1 MKPRL
6 RLAYIEES
14 EFWDEEILRSAGRIA
29 ALYLYDERRH
39 VFCCEMTPSHEL
51 YLVGYLT
58 EHHVED
64 DIQMMMAQAT
74 EIGSVQ
80 YIHAWQVDGFT
91 RIRRRPGFRDID
103 PFLIGRIPCTIAM
116 PGAVSRD
123 YDQAIAEML
132 EYLQLNGFTTT

>member
-1 MKPRL
+1 MKPCL

-14 EFWDEEILRSAGRIA
+14 EFWDKEILRSAGRIA
-29 ALYLYDERRH
+29 ALYLYDARLH
-39 VFCCEMTPSHEL
+39 VFCCEMTPSREL

-64 DIQMMMAQAT
+64 DIQMKMVQVT
-74 EIGSVQ
+74 EFGSVQ

-103 PFLIGRIPCTIAM
+103 PFTHR
-116 PGAVSRD
+116 SH
-123 YDQAIAEML
+123 AIHYRHARCRL
-132 EYLQLNGFTTT
+132 ARV